1 MKWQGDY
8 IYSFIHQLWQY
19 ITCEISSIWRIQIY
33 LNMILK
39 SRFFGDFNLV
49 VGSYDNT
56 HHIKLLDLELDEF
69 YLNTIYFKTFA
80 VFVGG

>member
-1 MKWQGDY
+1 
-8 IYSFIHQLWQY
+8 
-19 ITCEISSIWRIQIY
+19 
-33 LNMILK
+33 MILK

-56 HHIKLLDLELDEF
+56 HHVKLLDLELDEF

>member
-1 MKWQGDY
+1 
-8 IYSFIHQLWQY
+8 
-19 ITCEISSIWRIQIY
+19 
-33 LNMILK
+33 MILE

-49 VGSYDNT
+49 VGIYDNT
-56 HHIKLLDLELDEF
+56 HHVKLLDLELDEF